1 MISVPIQSNI
11 NLDWGPEG
19 DTFAVT
25 NIQLVLPFKLN
36 DDWNL
41 VTRTILPVVL
51 AAGAYAGAGPQVGAP
66 ATPSGLNVADRAPS
80 QSIPDDHQSYQIDAD
95 RHLVPIDRSRH
106 PSVSHQPDSMLW
118 LDVEG
123 PDRSVRAVWLDRLGV
138 GGLARRLCLEFGDRP
153 GLYPLKD
160 EIVLVIPLLSVASGE
175 PEVQH
180 LTCLCRQGLL
190 LTLHARELATDDR
203 LAEIAHADA
212 WLSER
217 SIPALLS
224 AVLIDLS
231 MDNLRLTG
239 ELRSGVIAL
248 EERMDQ
254 DPDTVQAQ
262 DILAL
267 RSDLLTLAAAVGDVL
282 PIVQALNATKR
293 PFFRVAAARDF
304 MQCALVNLQAAD
316 GQLTWLDGRVSAL
329 RSGFEMHAQEQV
341 NRRLNMLTIL
351 SAIFMPVTL
360 LASIWGMNFATM
372 PELGLPYAYPIA
384 LGVMVAVGS
393 GMYLFFRKT
402 GWFDRVGRPGDKT

>member
-1 MISVPIQSNI
+1 M
-11 NLDWGPEG
+11 
-19 DTFAVT
+19 
-25 NIQLVLPFKLN
+25 
-36 DDWNL
+36 
-41 VTRTILPVVL
+41 TIK
-51 AAGAYAGAGPQVGAP
+51 G
-66 ATPSGLNVADRAPS
+66 
-80 QSIPDDHQSYQIDAD
+80 YQIDAD
-95 RHLVPIDRSRH
+95 RHLVPIDPEQAPERSR
-106 PSVSHQPDSMLW
+106 QPDKLLW

-123 PDRSVRAVWLDRLGV
+123 PDQSDRAVWLDRLGI
-138 GGLARRLCLEFGDRP
+138 GGLARRLCLEFGDRA
-153 GLYPLKD
+153 GLYPLT
-160 EIVLVIPLLSVASGE
+160 EEVVLVIPLLSEGSGE

-190 LTLHARELATDDR
+190 LTLHASELATDDR
-203 LAEIAHADA
+203 LAEIAYADA

-254 DPDTVQAQ
+254 APNTVQAQ

-267 RSDLLTLAAAVGDVL
+267 RADLLTLAAAVGDVL
-282 PIVQALNATKR
+282 PIVQALNATER

-384 LGVMVAVGS
+384 LGIMVAVGS

-402 GWFDRVGRPGDKT
+402 GWFDGAGQPGDKT